1 MKEKLTDRQLEV
13 FVFMQEFFREN
24 DQLPPQ
30 KVIGERFGKTSVAGE
45 HFQRV
50 LSDKGYIEINKVG
63 KYRFAREGAQQ

>member
-1 MKEKLTDRQLEV
+1 MRETLTDRQLEV
-13 FVFMQEFFREN
+13 LVFMQEFFREN

-50 LSDKGYIEINKVG
+50 LSDKGYIELNQVG
-63 KYRFAREGAQQ
+63 KYRFVRESANV